1 MRAGFKITMKLGMI
15 GAFLF
20 CTPFFDGMRQ
30 LIEESSFLNLLVVRQ
45 EVSVSDFS
53 LKHQLNVMSVPQ
65 EEGDTENVQESTIF
79 TSEKPSAPAVN
90 ERTAGQKRVYI
101 YDTHQSEEYLG
112 GKTVLDGA
120 KLLGEQLKEA
130 GVEVFVETHSF
141 ADYMKKNGL
150 NYNDSYLVSYNFLN
164 DVLADY
170 GPFDLI
176 IDFHRDAVPRESSYV
191 TLDGKDYARM
201 MFVIGGLNGHLEQS
215 EQLCQTIYD
224 KIEQIRPGIM
234 KTTMVREAYY
244 NQEVNE
250 NMVLIEVGSNNS
262 TFEEVSNSISVLAQG
277 LISYL
282 SA

>member
-90 ERTAGQKRVYI
+90 ERTAGEKRVYI

-141 ADYMKKNGL
+141 ADYMKENGL

-164 DVLADY
+164 DCMYFFFCLCVCS
-170 GPFDLI
+170 
-176 IDFHRDAVPRESSYV
+176 V
-191 TLDGKDYARM
+191 
-201 MFVIGGLNGHLEQS
+201 NGHLALS
-215 EQLCQTIYD
+215 WISDADNVIHTHIKANGSGYH
-224 KIEQIRPGIM
+224 
-234 KTTMVREAYY
+234 
-244 NQEVNE
+244 NQYHR
-250 NMVLIEVGSNNS
+250 
-262 TFEEVSNSISVLAQG
+262 T
-277 LISYL
+277 
-282 SA
+282 